1 MLQLTGSMRSLN
13 RWALQPRALEF
24 LNHVDPLVSV
34 SDYYIGSF
42 VATNDL
48 IDCNVGFSYEVISGD
63 P

>member
-1 MLQLTGSMRSLN
+1 M
-13 RWALQPRALEF
+13 LQPRALEF

-48 IDCNVGFSYEVISGD
+48 IDCNVGYSYEEISGD

>member
-1 MLQLTGSMRSLN
+1 MGYMWSRNCWT
-13 RWALQPRALEF
+13 LQPRALEF